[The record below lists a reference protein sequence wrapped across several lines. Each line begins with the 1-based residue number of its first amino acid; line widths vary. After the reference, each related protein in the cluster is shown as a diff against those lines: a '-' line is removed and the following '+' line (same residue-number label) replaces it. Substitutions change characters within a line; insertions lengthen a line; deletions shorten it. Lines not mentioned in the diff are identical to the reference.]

1 MFDGTECLGSPAGP
15 PAYLYG
21 RSSHAIQTEEG
32 RTSIG
37 RQLTTAHEMALK
49 HGRSIPHNM
58 IFYDVRSGENM
69 DERPMIQAL
78 LEEVQTGARSDVVF
92 ADTDIR
98 VSRDPA
104 DYGHIIRI
112 LKRFNMELV
121 VKEERDETLRWF
133 VQLLGKY
140 ELTFKRH
147 RLEMA
152 NVVKAKKGSV
162 TAKRP
167 AYGYRIDKKGTL
179 HVYAVHEPEA
189 IWVRQVFQWY
199 VVDGLSL
206 GAIAA
211 ELTGTRPTPL
221 GKRVWSLPTVRSML
235 KREVYRG
242 EYFARRT
249 NITAQGCPGA
259 D

>member
-1 MFDGTECLGSPAGP
+1 MHQLPESVRREIEEMFGNVEGLGDPVGP

-37 RQLTTAHEMALK
+37 RQLTTADEMARQN
-49 HGRSIPHNM
+49 GRSIPLDM
-58 IFYDVRSGENM
+58 IFYDVRSGENL

-78 LEEVQTGARSDVVF
+78 LEEIQANTRSDIVF

-112 LKRFNMELV
+112 LKRFNTKLV
-121 VKEERDETLRWF
+121 VKEEKDETLRWF

-152 NVVKAKKGSV
+152 NVVKAKKGSI

-167 AYGYRIDKKGTL
+167 AFGYRIEEKGGK
-179 HVYAVHEPEA
+179 HVYVIHEPEA
-189 IWVRQVFQWY
+189 MWVRHGPL
-199 VVDGLSL
+199 DS
-206 GAIAA
+206 AI
-211 ELTGTRPTPL
+211 
-221 GKRVWSLPTVRSML
+221 
-235 KREVYRG
+235 
-242 EYFARRT
+242 
-249 NITAQGCPGA
+249 
-259 D
+259 